1 MSFTPFHFGPGLLLK
16 GIAGRSF
23 SWTAF
28 VATQVVIDCETLY
41 YLVRHEHPV
50 HRTLHTTPGATLAGV
65 ATALAVLG
73 LRVLLESQA
82 NGTSVLTD
90 FKRPSIRSEVSGLG
104 TLAGGLAGGASHPL
118 LDGMMHRD
126 IRTFRPWTE
135 QILSSVLSESIRCTP
150 TVSWRG

>member
-1 MSFTPFHFGPGLLLK
+1 MPFTPFHFGPGLLVK
-16 GIAGRSF
+16 GIAPRRF
-23 SWTAF
+23 SWAAF
-28 VATQVVIDCETLY
+28 IAVQVVIDCETLY

-90 FKRPSIRSEVSGLG
+90 FKRPSIRSEVSGPG
-104 TLAGGLAGGASHPL
+104 TLEGGLAGGASHPL
-118 LDGMMHRD
+118 LGVDTLHARCVMAGLIGVVLTGLWLDRDGRA
-126 IRTFRPWTE
+126 
-135 QILSSVLSESIRCTP
+135 
-150 TVSWRG
+150 G